1 MASKQKVF
9 KEALDN
15 FKKRLT
21 DAEQRRFQ
29 SVITL
34 DDLKR
39 EILARKYPRVLTKT
53 SVLYNSIPGRYIH
66 RLLGQYLPWVFG
78 CW

>member
-1 MASKQKVF
+1 MASKQNVF
-9 KEALDN
+9 EEALDK

-34 DDLKR
+34 DDLKL

-53 SVLYNSIPGRYIH
+53 SVLYNSIPGCYIH
-66 RLLGQYLPWVFG
+66 RLLGQYLP
-78 CW
+78 